1 MKNIIRIFMLTVAMV
16 TISVSTYAQKSDR
29 QRMTR
34 EQLAEFQ
41 AEYIAKELEM
51 DDMTTQQFIKTF
63 CQFQKD
69 IWALGPRPK
78 KDISTC
84 TDEEAEQAIKERFA
98 HSQKILNLRQKYYEE
113 YSKFLSQKQIGRV
126 YELERKMMDHL
137 FHRSQKEKSQKK

>member
-1 MKNIIRIFMLTVAMV
+1 MKSFLRIILLTVTMA
-16 TISVSTYAQKSDR
+16 TFCVSTYAQKSDR

-51 DDMTTQQFIKTF
+51 DDMTTQQFTRPSANSRKIFGRSVLVPRKI
-63 CQFQKD
+63 FQ
-69 IWALGPRPK
+69 LVRTK
-78 KDISTC
+78 KQN
-84 TDEEAEQAIKERFA
+84 QAIKERFA

>member
-1 MKNIIRIFMLTVAMV
+1 MKSFLRIILLTVTMA
-16 TISVSTYAQKSDR
+16 TFCVSTYAQKSDR

-63 CQFQKD
+63 CQFQ
-69 IWALGPRPK
+69 

>member
-1 MKNIIRIFMLTVAMV
+1 MKSFLRIILLTVTMA
-16 TISVSTYAQKSDR
+16 TFCVSTYAQKSDR

-51 DDMTTQQFIKTF
+51 DDMTTQ
-63 CQFQKD
+63 
-69 IWALGPRPK
+69 
-78 KDISTC
+78 
-84 TDEEAEQAIKERFA
+84 
-98 HSQKILNLRQKYYEE
+98 E